1 MRFFVKAIATGFA
14 MSMGSAIFKKVS
26 DKMGLEGE
34 GAKAEAQT
42 DAKGAKADSSKEDD
56 EDNKRSAKNGGAN
69 DGGAKDGGARDDAS
83 R

>member
-34 GAKAEAQT
+34 AAKAEAK
-42 DAKGAKADSSKEDD
+42 AAKADGSNEKDGKKDAKEDG
-56 EDNKRSAKNGGAN
+56 ET
-69 DGGAKDGGARDDAS
+69 DGKDAIDDGKDDVS

>member
-34 GAKAEAQT
+34 AAKAEAK
-42 DAKGAKADSSKEDD
+42 AAKADASKE
-56 EDNKRSAKNGGAN
+56 
-69 DGGAKDGGARDDAS
+69 KDGKKDAKEDAEKDGEDAVDDGKEDAS

>member
-34 GAKAEAQT
+34 AKAKTEA
-42 DAKGAKADSSKEDD
+42 GAAEAEADDD
-56 EDNKRSAKNGGAN
+56 SPE
-69 DGGAKDGGARDDAS
+69 DAS
-83 R
+83 C

>member
-26 DKMGLEGE
+26 EKMGLEAE
-34 GAKAEAQT
+34 SAEKSEAGAAAEVA
-42 DAKGAKADSSKEDD
+42 SEDD
-56 EDNKRSAKNGGAN
+56 APETE
-69 DGGAKDGGARDDAS
+69 S

>member
-34 GAKAEAQT
+34 ATKEEAKASEA
-42 DAKGAKADSSKEDD
+42 DPSAD
-56 EDNKRSAKNGGAN
+56 EDAGE
-69 DGGAKDGGARDDAS
+69 DAS
-83 R
+83 GPKTP